1 MIKHLEI
8 NMKLYIMIRPDLIF
22 SYWIYLWYI
31 LYIFKILKYNPKLAI
46 ICGMFENLIVL
57 ILMYIY
63 NTKKILVILFIIM
76 FFILKLFP
84 LYTIWND
91 NIKLKDDII
100 NTSLLF
106 IIYLIWI
113 RLNKLNITDALN
125 STKNLIL
132 HNKNT
137 MPGMIIL
144 KYIFKNF
151 LTGILD

>member
-1 MIKHLEI
+1 
-8 NMKLYIMIRPDLIF
+8 MIRPDLIF

-31 LYIFKILKYNPKLAI
+31 LYIFKVLKYNPKLAI
-46 ICGMFENLIVL
+46 ICGMFENIIVL

-63 NTKKILVILFIIM
+63 NTKKILVVLFIIM
-76 FFILKLFP
+76 FFILKLIP

-113 RLNKLNITDALN
+113 RLNQLNITDALN

-132 HNKNT
+132 YNKNT

-144 KYIFKNF
+144 QYISKNF
-151 LTGILD
+151 LTEILD

>member
-1 MIKHLEI
+1 
-8 NMKLYIMIRPDLIF
+8 MIRPDLIF

-31 LYIFKILKYNPKLAI
+31 LYIFKVLKYNPKLAI

-63 NTKKILVILFIIM
+63 NTKKILVVLFIIM
-76 FFILKLFP
+76 FFILKLIP

-113 RLNKLNITDALN
+113 RLNQLNITDALN
-125 STKNLIL
+125 STKKLIL
-132 HNKNT
+132 YNKNT

-144 KYIFKNF
+144 QYISKNF
-151 LTGILD
+151 LTEILD

>member
-1 MIKHLEI
+1 
-8 NMKLYIMIRPDLIF
+8 MIRPDLIF

-46 ICGMFENLIVL
+46 ICGMFENFIIL

-91 NIKLKDDII
+91 KIKLKDDII

-113 RLNKLNITDALN
+113 RLNQLNITDALN

-151 LTGILD
+151 LMGILD

>member
-1 MIKHLEI
+1 
-8 NMKLYIMIRPDLIF
+8 MIRPDLIF

-31 LYIFKILKYNPKLAI
+31 LYIFKVLKYNPKLAI
-46 ICGMFENLIVL
+46 ICGMFENIIVL

-63 NTKKILVILFIIM
+63 NTKKILVVLFIIM
-76 FFILKLFP
+76 FFILKLIP

-113 RLNKLNITDALN
+113 RLNQLNIIDALN

-132 HNKNT
+132 YNKNT

-144 KYIFKNF
+144 QYISKNF
-151 LTGILD
+151 LTEILD